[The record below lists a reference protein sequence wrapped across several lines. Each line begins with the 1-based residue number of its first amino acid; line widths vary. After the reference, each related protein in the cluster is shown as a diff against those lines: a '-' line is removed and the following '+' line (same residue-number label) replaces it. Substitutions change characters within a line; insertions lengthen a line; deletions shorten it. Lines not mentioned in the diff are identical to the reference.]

1 MLKKYLFL
9 LIGLALSGCQSSS
22 VSQRPSLTA
31 DNSVGSTIPS
41 GVNLIEY
48 TQPQDNM
55 FRVGMLLPLT
65 GSAAK
70 YGQGLKNAALL
81 ASDDMKADNLILQFY
96 DTQSTDSGARI
107 AVENALSQN
116 AKLIVGPLLSSS
128 VQAIENE
135 TTSAGVPV
143 VAFSTNSEVF
153 KPDVYSLGLLV
164 NEQVDDIISYAASK
178 GRSRFALL
186 IPDDDSGISIAKAAA
201 SSAIKNNVSLVR
213 IAFYTPN
220 TTDFT
225 EAVKGLTDYDT
236 RSARLQKVKR
246 ALQKQAGQGD
256 ASASQALKRLERTQ
270 ALGDVDFDAVIIPE
284 SGAKLKSALAM
295 FGYYDVYSPKVRF
308 LGTTVWESTD
318 LSRETMAIGSWFP
331 AMPKAHSAY
340 FSSKY
345 AETFGEKPAA
355 IYSLAYDAVALAAS
369 LAKKNPEDL
378 TSYITSPEGYAGI
391 NGIFR
396 ILPNGLNEHSLDIYE
411 VSENGNVVVKNAA
424 KSFSSDLSPDEAPLS
439 AFDNVPAPIITGKNS
454 EAAQF
459 AIYGRILPS
468 HQQMSDQAN
477 EMDIIRKALKER
489 NVVLP

>member
-1 MLKKYLFL
+1 MQVLKKYLFL
-9 LIGLALSGCQSSS
+9 LIGLALGGCQSSS
-22 VSQRPSLTA
+22 VSRQNYLSMPTESSA
-31 DNSVGSTIPS
+31 VSGSH
-41 GVNLIEY
+41 LIEFA
-48 TQPQDNM
+48 QPKDDM
-55 FRVGMLLPLT
+55 FRVGVLLPLS
-65 GSAAK
+65 GNASK

-81 ASDDMKADNLILQFY
+81 ASDDMKVDNLILQFY

-107 AVENALSQN
+107 AIENALSQN
-116 AKLIVGPLLSSS
+116 AKLIIGPLLGSS
-128 VQAIENE
+128 VQAIEPE
-135 TTSAGVPV
+135 TTSANVPV
-143 VAFSTNSEVF
+143 IAFSSNPDVL
-153 KPDVYSLGLLV
+153 KPHVYSLGLLI
-164 NEQVDDIISYAASK
+164 NEQIDDIVSYAASK

-186 IPDDDSGISIAKAAA
+186 IPDDASGIALAKAAA
-201 SSAIKNNVSLVR
+201 SSALKNNVSLVR
-213 IAFYTPN
+213 IAFYSPN

-225 EAVKGLTDYDT
+225 DAVKGLTDYDA

-246 ALQKQAGQGD
+246 ALQKQADQGD

-318 LSRETMAIGSWFP
+318 LSRETMANGSWFP
-331 AMPKAHSAY
+331 AMPKAHSSY

-345 AETFGEKPAA
+345 AETFGEKPAS

-378 TSYITSPEGYAGI
+378 TPYITSSEGYAGV

-411 VSENGNVVVKNAA
+411 VSENGNVVVQKSAT
-424 KSFSSDLSPDEAPLS
+424 SFSQNLSPTLADFAS
-439 AFDNVPAPIITGKNS
+439 FDNVPAPIITGKNS

-459 AIYGRILPS
+459 AIYGKVLPS
-468 HQQMSDQAN
+468 SQQMSEQAN

>member
-1 MLKKYLFL
+1 M
-9 LIGLALSGCQSSS
+9 
-22 VSQRPSLTA
+22 
-31 DNSVGSTIPS
+31 
-41 GVNLIEY
+41 
-48 TQPQDNM
+48 
-55 FRVGMLLPLT
+55 
-65 GSAAK
+65 
-70 YGQGLKNAALL
+70 
-81 ASDDMKADNLILQFY
+81 
-96 DTQSTDSGARI
+96 
-107 AVENALSQN
+107 
-116 AKLIVGPLLSSS
+116 
-128 VQAIENE
+128 
-135 TTSAGVPV
+135 
-143 VAFSTNSEVF
+143 
-153 KPDVYSLGLLV
+153 
-164 NEQVDDIISYAASK
+164 
-178 GRSRFALL
+178 
-186 IPDDDSGISIAKAAA
+186 
-201 SSAIKNNVSLVR
+201 
-213 IAFYTPN
+213 
-220 TTDFT
+220 
-225 EAVKGLTDYDT
+225 TDYDA

-246 ALQKQAGQGD
+246 ALQKQSGQGD

-318 LSRETMAIGSWFP
+318 LSRETMANGSWFP
-331 AMPKAHSAY
+331 AMPKAHSSY

-378 TSYITSPEGYAGI
+378 TPYITSSEGYAGV

-411 VSENGNVVVKNAA
+411 VSENGNVVVQKSAT
-424 KSFSSDLSPDEAPLS
+424 SFSQNLSPTLADFAS
-439 AFDNVPAPIITGKNS
+439 FDNVPAPIITGKNS

-459 AIYGRILPS
+459 AIYGKVLPS
-468 HQQMSDQAN
+468 SQQMSEQAN

>member
-1 MLKKYLFL
+1 MLKKYVFL
-9 LIGLALSGCQSSS
+9 LLGLVLGGCQSSS
-22 VSQRPSLTA
+22 VSRQNYLSMPASPS
-31 DNSVGSTIPS
+31 VPS
-41 GVNLIEY
+41 DVSLIEASH
-48 TQPQDNM
+48 PQDNM
-55 FRVGMLLPLT
+55 FRVGMLLPLS
-65 GSAAK
+65 GSASK

-116 AKLIVGPLLSSS
+116 TKLIVGPLLSSS
-128 VQAIENE
+128 VSAIENE
-135 TTSAGVPV
+135 TTSANVPV
-143 VAFSTNSEVF
+143 VAFSTNPAVL
-153 KPDVYSLGLLV
+153 KPNVYSLGLLV
-164 NEQVDDIISYAASK
+164 NEQVDDIISYSASK

-186 IPDDDSGISIAKAAA
+186 VPDDASGIALAKAAA
-201 SSAIKNNVSLVR
+201 SSALKNNVSLVR

-225 EAVKGLTDYDT
+225 ESVKALTDYDV

-246 ALQKQAGQGD
+246 ALQKQANQGD
-256 ASASQALKRLERTQ
+256 ASASQALKRLDRTQ

-308 LGTTVWESTD
+308 LGTAVWESTD

-331 AMPKAHSAY
+331 AMPKAHSTY

-345 AETFGEKPAA
+345 AETFGEKPSAL
-355 IYSLAYDAVALAAS
+355 YSLAYDAVALAAS
-369 LAKKNPEDL
+369 LAKKNPDDL
-378 TSYITSPEGYAGI
+378 TPYITSSEGYAGI

-411 VSENGNVVVKNAA
+411 VSENGNVVVQNAA
-424 KSFSSDLSPDEAPLS
+424 KSFSQDLNPTLVDFSS
-439 AFDNVPAPIITGKNS
+439 FDNVPAPIITGKNS
-454 EAAQF
+454 ETAQF
-459 AIYGRILPS
+459 AIYGKILPS
-468 HQQMSDQAN
+468 YQQISDQAS
-477 EMDIIRKALKER
+477 EMEIIRKALKER